1 MIPVKSAPPENCQTM
16 AELRVQIDRVDS
28 ELLDLL
34 TRRAGYIDRAIVL
47 KQREDLPARID
58 ARVAEV
64 IGNVRRGAKA
74 RGLDADLAERLW
86 TELIEWSIAREEKV
100 LER

>member
-1 MIPVKSAPPENCQTM
+1 MIPVETAPPENCRTM

-34 TRRAGYIDRAIVL
+34 LQRAGYIDRAIVL
-47 KQREDLPARID
+47 KQRENLPARID
-58 ARVAEV
+58 ERVAEV
-64 IGNVRRGAKA
+64 IANVRRGAQA
-74 RGLDADLAERLW
+74 RGLDPEIAERVW